1 MEKAA
6 KIVFATIPAYYKRL
20 NPDSAPLRARR
31 LPMITNSENNP
42 ATKENGN
49 EQTQIKYIRCPECG
63 EKIPMVPTLGEM
75 IEEINHHVSTHRTQ
89 PKGDVA
95 AVHLKAPT
103 ICMDLTKQVLQR
115 AADIMEPDVTDARQ
129 KPSLWI

>member
-1 MEKAA
+1 
-6 KIVFATIPAYYKRL
+6 
-20 NPDSAPLRARR
+20 
-31 LPMITNSENNP
+31 MITNSENNP

-63 EKIPMVPTLGEM
+63 EKIPMVQTLGEM
-75 IEEINHHVSTHRTQ
+75 IEEINRHVSTHKIQ
-89 PKGDVA
+89 PKGDVT

-115 AADIMEPDVTDARQ
+115 AADIIEPDITDARQ